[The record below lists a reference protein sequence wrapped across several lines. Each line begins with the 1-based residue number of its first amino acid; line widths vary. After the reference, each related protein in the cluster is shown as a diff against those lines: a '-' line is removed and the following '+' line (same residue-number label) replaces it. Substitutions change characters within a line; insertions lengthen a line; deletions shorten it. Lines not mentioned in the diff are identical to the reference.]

1 MAYTDTDL
9 QAVEAAIASGER
21 RVQFADGRSVE
32 YRSVAELKDA
42 RALIRAELATAMTGR
57 RSRFTR
63 CYQSGDGR

>member
-32 YRSVAELKDA
+32 YRGVEELKSA
-42 RALIRAELATAMTGR
+42 RALILTEMTTATTGR